1 MLGTR
6 HRMADSQSATIQL
19 QDVLSF
25 NEQLIAISRSGIRLA
40 YIPNPHQ
47 IERTLQDWSGRIA
60 MQVGRGLAVEPA
72 LDSTGVSDEYRV
84 ALKSYVALGGS
95 IEAAQGLV
103 DGGSWSD
110 RNRNRFSLSL
120 LGTWIVWMLA
130 CIAWLALI
138 GIITPPLRSLY
149 EVSRVPPGPAF
160 AWLHFFYSHWWQWMI
175 GLVAL
180 TILVPLISRMI
191 LQRTNWSWLPLRRRV
206 LSRLK
211 SSSQMQIESLLAKQQ
226 HAEISTLQ
234 TFDAL
239 ANALKLK
246 AQRDGAGLQAWIPSL
261 IAAFLGG
268 LIVLAVGM
276 IVFWPLL
283 EYLFAICQPPEVYR
297 VRK

>member
-1 MLGTR
+1 
-6 HRMADSQSATIQL
+6 MADSPSATIQL

-25 NEQLIAISRSGIRLA
+25 NEQLIAISRAGIRLA

-72 LDSTGVSDEYRV
+72 LDSTGVSDEYRE

-120 LGTWIVWMLA
+120 LGTWIVWVLA

-138 GIITPPLRSLY
+138 GITTPPLRSLY

-160 AWLHFFYSHWWQWMI
+160 VWLNFFYSHWWQWMI

-206 LSRLK
+206 LSRLQ

-226 HAEISTLQ
+226 HAEISTRQ

-261 IAAFLGG
+261 IAALLGG

>member
-1 MLGTR
+1 
-6 HRMADSQSATIQL
+6 MADSQSATIQL

-72 LDSTGVSDEYRV
+72 LHSTGVSDEYRE

-103 DGGSWSD
+103 YGGSWSD
-110 RNRNRFSLSL
+110 RNRSRFSLSL
-120 LGTWIVWMLA
+120 LGTGIVWVLA

-149 EVSRVPPGPAF
+149 EVSSVPPGPAF
-160 AWLHFFYSHWWQWMI
+160 AWLNFFYSHWWQWMI

-180 TILVPLISRMI
+180 TILVPVISRMI
-191 LQRTNWSWLPLRRRV
+191 LQRTNWSWLPLRRKV
-206 LSRLK
+206 LSRLQ
-211 SSSQMQIESLLAKQQ
+211 SSSQMQLESLLAKQQ

-276 IVFWPLL
+276 VVFWPLL